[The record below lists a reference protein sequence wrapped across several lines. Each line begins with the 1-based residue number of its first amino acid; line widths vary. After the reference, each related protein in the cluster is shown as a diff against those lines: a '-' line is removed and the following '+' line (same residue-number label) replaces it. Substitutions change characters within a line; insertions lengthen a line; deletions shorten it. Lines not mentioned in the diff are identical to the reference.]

1 MSKPS
6 LLVTLAGGY
15 ETFKNYDPN
24 QTVGDFVEQIE
35 NESEINAQLPEF
47 VKPLVD
53 SKSFS

>member
-24 QTVGDFVEQIE
+24 QTVDDLVQQVEKDS
-35 NESEINAQLPEF
+35 ESNNHLPVF
-47 VKPLVD
+47 VKP
-53 SKSFS
+53 